1 MGNAAQARI
10 DTSVSLASRRAHGR
24 FSHQK
29 RWRFQLL
36 TPRRFTLDQFTL
48 TERPVWLLL
57 TIAVV
62 AIAVLLLLIIKVRVH
77 AFFSL
82 LIVAVVTGLAAG
94 ISVNDV
100 IDVVVAGFSKTVG
113 TVALLVGFGAV
124 LGRLIEITGGAQVL
138 ADRMLKTFGEKRAP
152 LALAVA
158 SLFYAFPIFLDAG
171 FIVMLPVIYT
181 VARRLKGSFMLYVLP
196 SIASFMMMHA
206 LLPPHPGPTAAAT
219 VMGADVGIVVAVG
232 LLIGLPTWY
241 FGGYLVA
248 REISKKFPNT
258 PVPTLLGTPRDI
270 PEEEQPSFW
279 SIILVLVLPL
289 FLIFFNTGFSTLLA
303 SGAVTEDNPLFQ
315 FSRLIGAT
323 PVALAL
329 SALLAMVLLYV
340 VPRKRR
346 GERVGGLIEE
356 LVDDALAPVC
366 SIILI
371 TGAGGAFGRILTE
384 TGIGGKVAEFLD
396 ALGLPLIFAAYLVAM
411 AMRIAQGSAT
421 VAATTGASIMA
432 PWVLQGG
439 FSTLAVAAVVVAI
452 CAASIG
458 WSHVNDSGF
467 WLIGKFCGFDTVTT
481 FRTWSLV
488 GTTISLTAFALSAM
502 LFVIVS

>member
-1 MGNAAQARI
+1 MEEL
-10 DTSVSLASRRAHGR
+10 VLA
-24 FSHQK
+24 
-29 RWRFQLL
+29 
-36 TPRRFTLDQFTL
+36 D
-48 TERPVWLLL
+48 RPVWLLL

-62 AIAVLLLLIIKVRVH
+62 AIILLLVLIIKVRLH

-82 LIVAVVTGLAAG
+82 LIIAVATGLAAG
-94 ISVNDV
+94 ISVADV
-100 IDVVVAGFSKTVG
+100 IGVVIAGFSNTVG

-138 ADRMLKTFGEKRAP
+138 ADKMLDTFGEKRAP

-181 VARRLKGSFMLYVLP
+181 VARRLGGSFMVYVLP

-219 VMGADVGIVVAVG
+219 VMGADVGLVIVVG

-248 REISKKFPNT
+248 HFIAKRYPNT
-258 PVPTLLGTPRDI
+258 PVPALLGDPREV
-270 PEEEQPSFW
+270 PEEERPSFW
-279 SIILVLVLPL
+279 AIILVLLLPL
-289 FLIFFNTGFSTLLA
+289 VLIFFNTGFSTLEA
-303 SGAVTEDNPLFQ
+303 QGTVTDDNVGFQ

-329 SALLAMVLLYV
+329 SALLAMLLLYV
-340 VPRKRR
+340 IPRRKR
-346 GERVGGLIEE
+346 GERVGGLLEE

-384 TGIGGKVAEFLD
+384 TGIGSEVANGLD
-396 ALGLPLIFAAYLVAM
+396 AMGLPLIVAAYLVTM
-411 AMRIAQGSAT
+411 AMRVAQGSAT

-432 PWVLQGG
+432 PAVVGG
-439 FSTLAVAAVVVAI
+439 DFGTIAVAAIVIAI

-481 FRTWSLV
+481 FKTWSLV
-488 GTTISLTAFALSAM
+488 GTTISLLAFALSSL
-502 LFVIVS
+502 LFVIVA

>member
-1 MGNAAQARI
+1 MEEL
-10 DTSVSLASRRAHGR
+10 VLA
-24 FSHQK
+24 
-29 RWRFQLL
+29 
-36 TPRRFTLDQFTL
+36 
-48 TERPVWLLL
+48 ERPVWLLL

-62 AIAVLLLLIIKVRVH
+62 AIVVLLTLIIKARLH

-82 LIVAVVTGLAAG
+82 LIVAVATGLAAG
-94 ISVNDV
+94 IGVGDV
-100 IDVVVAGFSKTVG
+100 ISVVVAGFSTTVG

-138 ADRMLKTFGEKRAP
+138 ADKMLDTFGEKRAP

-181 VARRLKGSFMLYVLP
+181 VARRLGGSFMLYVLP

-219 VMGADVGIVVAVG
+219 VMGVDVGLVIVIG

-248 REISKKFPNT
+248 VAIAKRFPNT
-258 PVPTLLGTPRDI
+258 PVPALLGEPRDV
-270 PEEEQPSFW
+270 PEEERPGFA
-279 SIILVLVLPL
+279 SIIVVLLMPLV
-289 FLIFFNTGFSTLLA
+289 LIFFNTGMATLVA
-303 SGAVTEDNPLFQ
+303 QETVADDNVMFL

-323 PVALAL
+323 PVAMAL
-329 SALLAMVLLYV
+329 SALAAMLLLYV
-340 VPRKRR
+340 IPKRR
-346 GERVGGLIEE
+346 RGQKVGGLLED

-384 TGIGGKVAEFLD
+384 TGIGTEIANGLD
-396 ALGLPLIFAAYLVAM
+396 AMGLPLIVSAYLVTM

-421 VAATTGASIMA
+421 VAATTGAAIMA
-432 PWVLQGG
+432 PAIAGG
-439 FSTLAVAAVVVAI
+439 DFSSVAVAAMVIAI
-452 CAASIG
+452 GAASIG

-481 FRTWSLV
+481 FKTWSVV
-488 GTTISLTAFALSAM
+488 GTTISLVGFALSAVV
-502 LFVIVS
+502 FVIFA

>member
-1 MGNAAQARI
+1 MEEL
-10 DTSVSLASRRAHGR
+10 VLA
-24 FSHQK
+24 
-29 RWRFQLL
+29 
-36 TPRRFTLDQFTL
+36 
-48 TERPVWLLL
+48 ERPVWLLL

-62 AIAVLLLLIIKVRVH
+62 AIALLLVLIIKTRLH

-82 LIVAVVTGLAAG
+82 LIIAVATGLAAG
-94 ISVNDV
+94 IGVGDV
-100 IDVVVAGFSKTVG
+100 IDVVIAGFSTTVG

-138 ADRMLKTFGEKRAP
+138 ADKMLDTFGEKRAP
-152 LALAVA
+152 LALSVA
-158 SLFYAFPIFLDAG
+158 SLIYAFPIFLDAG

-181 VARRLKGSFMLYVLP
+181 VARRLGGSFMLYVLP

-219 VMGADVGIVVAVG
+219 VMGADVGLVIVVG

-248 REISKKFPNT
+248 RVIARRFPDT
-258 PVPTLLGTPRDI
+258 PVPALLGEPRDV
-270 PEEEQPSFW
+270 PVEERPAFGA
-279 SIILVLVLPL
+279 ILLVLLMPL
-289 FLIFFNTGFSTLLA
+289 VLIFFNTGLSTMEA
-303 SGAVTEDNPLFQ
+303 SGSVSDQNVFYQ
-315 FSRLIGAT
+315 VSRLVGAT
-323 PVALAL
+323 PVAMAL
-329 SALLAMVLLYV
+329 SALTAMLVLYV
-340 VPRKRR
+340 IPRRR
-346 GERVGGLIEE
+346 SGQRVGGLLEE

-371 TGAGGAFGRILTE
+371 TGAGGAFGRVLTE
-384 TGIGGKVAEFLD
+384 TGIGGQVAEGLD
-396 ALGLPLIFAAYLVAM
+396 AMGLPLIIAAYLVTM

-432 PWVLQGG
+432 PAIMAGDFG
-439 FSTLAVAAVVVAI
+439 TIAVAAVVIAI
-452 CAASIG
+452 GAASIG

-481 FRTWSLV
+481 FKTWSLV
-488 GTTISLTAFALSAM
+488 GTTISLLGFALSSVVFLIAA
-502 LFVIVS
+502 

>member
-1 MGNAAQARI
+1 MEEL
-10 DTSVSLASRRAHGR
+10 VLA
-24 FSHQK
+24 
-29 RWRFQLL
+29 
-36 TPRRFTLDQFTL
+36 D
-48 TERPVWLLL
+48 RPVWLLL

-62 AIAVLLLLIIKVRVH
+62 AIAVLLGLIIKVRLH

-82 LIVAVVTGLAAG
+82 LIVAVGTGLAAG
-94 ISVNDV
+94 VGVGDV
-100 IDVVVAGFSKTVG
+100 ITVVIEGFSTTVG

-124 LGRLIEITGGAQVL
+124 LGRLVEVTGGAQVL
-138 ADRMLKTFGEKRAP
+138 ADKMLDTFGEARAP
-152 LALAVA
+152 LALSVA

-181 VARRLKGSFMLYVLP
+181 VARRLGGSFMLYVLP

-219 VMGADVGIVVAVG
+219 VMGADIGLVVLIG

-248 REISKKFPNT
+248 TAIAKRFPDT
-258 PVPTLLGTPRDI
+258 PVPALLGEPRDV
-270 PEEEQPSFW
+270 PAEERPSFTA
-279 SIILVLVLPL
+279 IIAVLLLPL
-289 FLIFFNTGFSTLLA
+289 LLIFFNTAMSTAQA
-303 SGAVTEDNPLFQ
+303 SDAVTEDNVLFAL
-315 FSRLIGAT
+315 SRLIGAT

-329 SALLAMVLLYV
+329 SALLAMLVLYI
-340 VPRKRR
+340 VPRRR
-346 GERVGGLIEE
+346 QGLTIGGTLED

-384 TGIGGKVAEFLD
+384 TGIGSSVADGLD
-396 ALGLPLIFAAYLVAM
+396 ALGLPLILAAYLVTM

-432 PWVLQGG
+432 PAVLGG
-439 FSTLAVAAVVVAI
+439 DFGSVAVAAIVI
-452 CAASIG
+452 TIGAASIG

-467 WLIGKFCGFDTVTT
+467 WLIGRFCGFDTVTT
-481 FRTWSLV
+481 FKTWSLV
-488 GTTISLTAFALSAM
+488 GTTISLLGFVLSTVVFLISA
-502 LFVIVS
+502 

>member
-1 MGNAAQARI
+1 MEEL
-10 DTSVSLASRRAHGR
+10 VLA
-24 FSHQK
+24 
-29 RWRFQLL
+29 
-36 TPRRFTLDQFTL
+36 
-48 TERPVWLLL
+48 ERPVWLLL

-62 AIAVLLLLIIKVRVH
+62 AIVMLLVLIIRTRLH

-82 LIVAVVTGLAAG
+82 LIIAVATGLAAG
-94 ISVNDV
+94 IGVGDV
-100 IDVVVAGFSKTVG
+100 IDVVIDGFSSTVG

-124 LGRLIEITGGAQVL
+124 LGRLIEISGGAQVL
-138 ADRMLKTFGEKRAP
+138 ADKMLDTFGEKRAP
-152 LALAVA
+152 LALSVA

-181 VARRLKGSFMLYVLP
+181 VARRLGGSFMLYVLP

-219 VMGADVGIVVAVG
+219 VMGADVGMVIIIG

-241 FGGYLVA
+241 LGGYLVA
-248 REISKKFPNT
+248 RAIAKRYPNT
-258 PVPTLLGTPRDI
+258 PVPALLGEPREV
-270 PEEEQPSFW
+270 PQEERPGFFA
-279 SIILVLVLPL
+279 IIFVLLLPL
-289 FLIFFNTGFSTLLA
+289 LLIFFNTGFSTLEK
-303 SGAVTEDNPLFQ
+303 SGTVTDENVLFQ

-329 SALLAMVLLYV
+329 SALAAMLLLYV
-340 VPRKRR
+340 IPRRRR
-346 GERVGGLIEE
+346 GEKVGGLLEE

-371 TGAGGAFGRILTE
+371 TGAGGAFGRVLTE
-384 TGIGGKVAEFLD
+384 TGIGGEVANGLD
-396 ALGLPLIFAAYLVAM
+396 AMGLPLIVAAYLVTM

-432 PWVLQGG
+432 PAIIAGDFG
-439 FSTLAVAAVVVAI
+439 AIAVSAVVIAI
-452 CAASIG
+452 GAASIG

-481 FRTWSLV
+481 FKTWSVV
-488 GTTISLTAFALSAM
+488 GTTISLVGFAFSAVV
-502 LFVIVS
+502 FVIFA

>member
-1 MGNAAQARI
+1 MEEL
-10 DTSVSLASRRAHGR
+10 VLA
-24 FSHQK
+24 
-29 RWRFQLL
+29 
-36 TPRRFTLDQFTL
+36 
-48 TERPVWLLL
+48 ERPVWLLL

-62 AIAVLLLLIIKVRVH
+62 AIALLLVLIIKTRLH

-82 LIVAVVTGLAAG
+82 LIIAVATGLAAG
-94 ISVNDV
+94 IGVGDV
-100 IDVVVAGFSKTVG
+100 IDVVIAGFSTTVG

-138 ADRMLKTFGEKRAP
+138 ADKMLDTFGEKRAP
-152 LALAVA
+152 LALSVA
-158 SLFYAFPIFLDAG
+158 SLIYAFPIFLDAG

-181 VARRLKGSFMLYVLP
+181 VARRLGGSFMLYVLP

-219 VMGADVGIVVAVG
+219 VMGADVGMVIIIG

-241 FGGYLVA
+241 LGGYLVA
-248 REISKKFPNT
+248 RAIAKRYPNT
-258 PVPTLLGTPRDI
+258 PVPALLGEPREV
-270 PEEEQPSFW
+270 PQEERPGFFA
-279 SIILVLVLPL
+279 IIFVLLLPL
-289 FLIFFNTGFSTLLA
+289 LLIFFNTGFSTLEK
-303 SGAVTEDNPLFQ
+303 SGTVTDENVLFQ

-329 SALLAMVLLYV
+329 SALAAMLLLYV
-340 VPRKRR
+340 IPRRRR
-346 GERVGGLIEE
+346 GEKVGGLLEE

-371 TGAGGAFGRILTE
+371 TGAGGAFGRVLTE
-384 TGIGGKVAEFLD
+384 TGIGGEVANGLD
-396 ALGLPLIFAAYLVAM
+396 AMGLPLIVAAYLVTM

-432 PWVLQGG
+432 PAIIAGDFG
-439 FSTLAVAAVVVAI
+439 AIAVSAVVIAI
-452 CAASIG
+452 GAASIG

-467 WLIGKFCGFDTVTT
+467 WLICKFCGFDTVTT
-481 FRTWSLV
+481 FKTWSVV
-488 GTTISLTAFALSAM
+488 GTTISLVGFALSAVV
-502 LFVIVS
+502 FVIFA

>member
-1 MGNAAQARI
+1 ME
-10 DTSVSLASRRAHGR
+10 DLVLA
-24 FSHQK
+24 
-29 RWRFQLL
+29 
-36 TPRRFTLDQFTL
+36 
-48 TERPVWLLL
+48 ERPVWLLL
-57 TIAVV
+57 AIAVV
-62 AIAVLLLLIIKVRVH
+62 AIAVLLVLIIKVRLH

-82 LIVAVVTGLAAG
+82 LIIAVATGLAAG
-94 ISVNDV
+94 ISVGDV
-100 IDVVVAGFSKTVG
+100 IEVVIEGFSSTVG

-138 ADRMLKTFGEKRAP
+138 ADKMLDTFGEKRAP

-181 VARRLKGSFMLYVLP
+181 VARRLGGSFMLYVLP

-219 VMGADVGIVVAVG
+219 VMGADIGLVVLVG

-248 REISKKFPNT
+248 RAIAKRFPNT
-258 PVPTLLGTPRDI
+258 PVPALLGDPRDV
-270 PEEEQPSFW
+270 PKEERPAFG
-279 SIILVLVLPL
+279 SILLVLLLPL
-289 FLIFFNTGFSTLLA
+289 VLIFFNTAFSTLNEQ
-303 SGAVTEDNPLFQ
+303 GTVGEGNFGFQ
-315 FSRLIGAT
+315 LSRLIGAT

-329 SALLAMVLLYV
+329 SALLAMLLLYV
-340 VPRKRR
+340 IPRRRR
-346 GERVGGLIEE
+346 GEQIGGLLED

-371 TGAGGAFGRILTE
+371 TGAGGAFGEILTQ
-384 TGIGGKVAEFLD
+384 TGIGGEVAEGLD
-396 ALGLPLIFAAYLVAM
+396 TLGLPLIVAAYMVTM
-411 AMRIAQGSAT
+411 AMRVAQGSAT

-432 PWVLQGG
+432 PAITAGDFGSVG
-439 FSTLAVAAVVVAI
+439 VAAVIIAI
-452 CAASIG
+452 GAASIG

-467 WLIGKFCGFDTVTT
+467 WLIGRFCGFDTVTT
-481 FRTWSLV
+481 FKTWSVV
-488 GTTISLTAFALSAM
+488 GTTISLVAFALSSVV
-502 LFVIVS
+502 FVIAA

>member
-1 MGNAAQARI
+1 MEEL
-10 DTSVSLASRRAHGR
+10 VLA
-24 FSHQK
+24 
-29 RWRFQLL
+29 
-36 TPRRFTLDQFTL
+36 D
-48 TERPVWLLL
+48 RPVWLLL

-62 AIAVLLLLIIKVRVH
+62 AIAILLVLIIKARLH

-82 LIVAVVTGLAAG
+82 LIVAVGTGLAAG
-94 ISVNDV
+94 IGVGDV
-100 IDVVVAGFSKTVG
+100 IDVVIEGFSSTVG

-124 LGRLIEITGGAQVL
+124 LGRLVEVTGGAQVL
-138 ADRMLKTFGEKRAP
+138 ADKMLDAFGERRAP
-152 LALAVA
+152 LALSVA

-181 VARRLKGSFMLYVLP
+181 VARRLGGSFMLYVLP

-219 VMGADVGIVVAVG
+219 VMGADVGMVVLIG

-248 REISKKFPNT
+248 RAISRKFPDT
-258 PVPTLLGTPRDI
+258 PVPTLLGEPRDV
-270 PEEEQPSFW
+270 PVEERPGFAG
-279 SIILVLVLPL
+279 IILVLLLPL
-289 FLIFFNTGFSTLLA
+289 VLIFFNTAFSTLEA
-303 SGAVTEDNPLFQ
+303 QGTVTDDNVGFQ
-315 FSRLIGAT
+315 LSRLIGAT

-329 SALLAMVLLYV
+329 SALLAMLLLYV
-340 VPRKRR
+340 IPRRRR
-346 GERVGGLIEE
+346 GQKIGGLLEE

-371 TGAGGAFGRILTE
+371 TGAGGAFGAILTE
-384 TGIGGKVAEFLD
+384 TGIGDQVAEGLD
-396 ALGLPLIFAAYLVAM
+396 AMGLPLIVAAYMVSM

-432 PWVLQGG
+432 PAIVAGDFNG
-439 FSTLAVAAVVVAI
+439 VAVSAVVIAI
-452 CAASIG
+452 GAASIG

-481 FRTWSLV
+481 FKTWSVV
-488 GTTISLTAFALSAM
+488 GTTISLVGFALSAV
-502 LFVIVS
+502 LFVIAA

>member
-1 MGNAAQARI
+1 MEEL
-10 DTSVSLASRRAHGR
+10 VLA
-24 FSHQK
+24 
-29 RWRFQLL
+29 
-36 TPRRFTLDQFTL
+36 
-48 TERPVWLLL
+48 ERPVWLLL

-62 AIAVLLLLIIKVRVH
+62 AIALLLVLIIKTRLH

-82 LIVAVVTGLAAG
+82 LIIAVATGLAAG
-94 ISVNDV
+94 IGVGDV
-100 IDVVVAGFSKTVG
+100 IDVVIAGFSTTVG

-138 ADRMLKTFGEKRAP
+138 ADKMLDTFGEKRAP
-152 LALAVA
+152 LALSVA
-158 SLFYAFPIFLDAG
+158 SLIYAFPIFLDAG

-181 VARRLKGSFMLYVLP
+181 VARRLGGSFMLYVLP

-219 VMGADVGIVVAVG
+219 VMGADVGMVIIIG

-241 FGGYLVA
+241 LGGYLVA
-248 REISKKFPNT
+248 RAIAKRYPNT
-258 PVPTLLGTPRDI
+258 PVPALLGEPREV
-270 PEEEQPSFW
+270 PQEECPGFFA
-279 SIILVLVLPL
+279 IIFVLLLPL
-289 FLIFFNTGFSTLLA
+289 LLIFFNTGFSTLEK
-303 SGAVTEDNPLFQ
+303 SGTVTDENVLFQ

-329 SALLAMVLLYV
+329 SALAAMLLLYV
-340 VPRKRR
+340 IPRRRR
-346 GERVGGLIEE
+346 GEKVGGLLEE

-371 TGAGGAFGRILTE
+371 TGAGGAFGRVLTE
-384 TGIGGKVAEFLD
+384 TGIGGEVANGLD
-396 ALGLPLIFAAYLVAM
+396 AMGLPLIVAAYLVTM

-432 PWVLQGG
+432 PAIIAGDFG
-439 FSTLAVAAVVVAI
+439 AIAVSAVVIAI
-452 CAASIG
+452 GAASIG

-481 FRTWSLV
+481 FKTWSVV
-488 GTTISLTAFALSAM
+488 GTTISLVGFAFSAVV
-502 LFVIVS
+502 FVIFA

>member
-1 MGNAAQARI
+1 MEEL
-10 DTSVSLASRRAHGR
+10 VLA
-24 FSHQK
+24 
-29 RWRFQLL
+29 
-36 TPRRFTLDQFTL
+36 
-48 TERPVWLLL
+48 ERPVWLLL

-62 AIAVLLLLIIKVRVH
+62 AIALLLVLIIKTRLH

-82 LIVAVVTGLAAG
+82 LIIAVATGLAAG
-94 ISVNDV
+94 IGVGDV
-100 IDVVVAGFSKTVG
+100 IDVVIAGFSTTVG

-138 ADRMLKTFGEKRAP
+138 ADKMLDTFGEKRAP
-152 LALAVA
+152 LALSVA
-158 SLFYAFPIFLDAG
+158 SLIYAFPIFLDAG

-181 VARRLKGSFMLYVLP
+181 VARRLGGSFMLYVLP

-206 LLPPHPGPTAAAT
+206 LLPPHPGPTAAST
-219 VMGADVGIVVAVG
+219 VMGADVGMVIIIG

-241 FGGYLVA
+241 LGGYLVA
-248 REISKKFPNT
+248 RAIAKRYPNT
-258 PVPTLLGTPRDI
+258 PVPALLGEPREV
-270 PEEEQPSFW
+270 PQEERPGFFA
-279 SIILVLVLPL
+279 IIFVLLLPL
-289 FLIFFNTGFSTLLA
+289 LLIFFNTGFSTLEK
-303 SGAVTEDNPLFQ
+303 SGTVTDENILFQ

-329 SALLAMVLLYV
+329 SALAAMLLLYV
-340 VPRKRR
+340 IPRRRR
-346 GERVGGLIEE
+346 GEKVGGLLEE

-371 TGAGGAFGRILTE
+371 TGAGGAFGRVLTE
-384 TGIGGKVAEFLD
+384 TGIGGEVANGLD
-396 ALGLPLIFAAYLVAM
+396 AMGLPLIVAAYLVTM

-432 PWVLQGG
+432 PAIIAGDFG
-439 FSTLAVAAVVVAI
+439 AIAVSAVVIAI
-452 CAASIG
+452 GAASIG

-481 FRTWSLV
+481 FKTWSVV
-488 GTTISLTAFALSAM
+488 GTTISLVGFALSAVV
-502 LFVIVS
+502 FVIFA

>member
-1 MGNAAQARI
+1 MEEL
-10 DTSVSLASRRAHGR
+10 VLA
-24 FSHQK
+24 
-29 RWRFQLL
+29 
-36 TPRRFTLDQFTL
+36 
-48 TERPVWLLL
+48 ERPVWLLL

-62 AIAVLLLLIIKVRVH
+62 AIALLLVLIIKTRLH

-82 LIVAVVTGLAAG
+82 LIIAVATGLAAG
-94 ISVNDV
+94 IGVGDV
-100 IDVVVAGFSKTVG
+100 IDVVIAGFSTTVG

-138 ADRMLKTFGEKRAP
+138 ADKMLDTFGEARAP
-152 LALAVA
+152 LALSVA

-181 VARRLKGSFMLYVLP
+181 VARRLGGSFMLYVLP

-219 VMGADVGIVVAVG
+219 VMGADVGMVIIVG

-248 REISKKFPNT
+248 RAIAKRFPDT
-258 PVPTLLGTPRDI
+258 PVPALLGEPREI
-270 PEEEQPSFW
+270 PKEERPAFGA
-279 SIILVLVLPL
+279 ILLVLLLPL
-289 FLIFFNTGFSTLLA
+289 LLIFFNTGFSTMEQ
-303 SGAVTEDNPLFQ
+303 SGTVTDDNFLFQ
-315 FSRLIGAT
+315 LSRLIGAT

-329 SALLAMVLLYV
+329 SALAAMLLLYV
-340 VPRKRR
+340 IPKRRR
-346 GERVGGLIEE
+346 GEKIGGLLEE

-371 TGAGGAFGRILTE
+371 TGAGGAFGRVLTE
-384 TGIGGKVAEFLD
+384 TGIGGEVANGLD
-396 ALGLPLIFAAYLVAM
+396 AMGLPLIVAAYLVTM

-432 PWVLQGG
+432 PAIMAGDFG
-439 FSTLAVAAVVVAI
+439 AIAVSAVVIAI
-452 CAASIG
+452 GAASIG

-481 FRTWSLV
+481 FKTWSVV
-488 GTTISLTAFALSAM
+488 GTTISLVGFALSAVV
-502 LFVIVS
+502 FVVFA